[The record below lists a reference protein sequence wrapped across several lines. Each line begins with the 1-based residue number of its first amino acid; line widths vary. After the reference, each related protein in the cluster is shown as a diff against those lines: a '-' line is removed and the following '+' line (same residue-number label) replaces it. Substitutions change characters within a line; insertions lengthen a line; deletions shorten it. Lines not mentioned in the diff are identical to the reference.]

1 MCMAPAE
8 PAITIQLLGRFAVS
22 VADRAVDDD
31 PPWGSRKAQH
41 LVKLLA
47 LAPGYRL
54 PIDQLLDALWPDL
67 DPAAA
72 RRAYYQA
79 LYLARRALDPAHL
92 GLLTSRQQSSILE
105 APRRCAAPARRW
117 PAHRL
122 AASPDAA
129 RDAG

>member
-1 MCMAPAE
+1 VH
-8 PAITIQLLGRFAVS
+8 GRFVVT
-22 VADRAVDDD
+22 VADRAVNDD

-47 LAPGYRL
+47 LAPGHRL

-79 LYLARRALDPAHL
+79 LYLACRALDPDHL

-105 APRRCAAPARRW
+105 APCGAIVDFDRFRAAANTRG
-117 PAHRL
+117 L
-122 AASPDAA
+122 AASGSASSSAA
-129 RDAG
+129 